1 MISVCMATYN
11 GEKYIKLQIESIL
24 REISSEDELIIQ
36 DDDSKDS
43 TLEIIRDFRDS
54 RILLHIN
61 EKNIGVILTF
71 ENVLKKARGSIIFLA
86 DQDDEWLPGKVELVM
101 NEFDKPRVMAVV
113 TNAVIVDSEGKTVM
127 PSYFAAIGSGPGV
140 LKNYLHNSYLG
151 CCLAFR
157 KTVLLSGLPIPHEV
171 RTHDGWLGLVANMIG
186 DVVFINTP
194 LLNYRR
200 HGGNVSQMHRFPMID
215 VVKRRIYLMKNM
227 IRVWPGVIAARRA
240 LKKVRKGEP
249 YE

>member
-127 PSYFAAIGSGPGV
+127 PSSVVERPLSIRIAVLSGWVNCHSGII
-140 LKNYLHNSYLG
+140 NSTFSLP
-151 CCLAFR
+151 
-157 KTVLLSGLPIPHEV
+157 KLLS
-171 RTHDGWLGLVANMIG
+171 
-186 DVVFINTP
+186 
-194 LLNYRR
+194 
-200 HGGNVSQMHRFPMID
+200 
-215 VVKRRIYLMKNM
+215 K
-227 IRVWPGVIAARRA
+227 
-240 LKKVRKGEP
+240 
-249 YE
+249 